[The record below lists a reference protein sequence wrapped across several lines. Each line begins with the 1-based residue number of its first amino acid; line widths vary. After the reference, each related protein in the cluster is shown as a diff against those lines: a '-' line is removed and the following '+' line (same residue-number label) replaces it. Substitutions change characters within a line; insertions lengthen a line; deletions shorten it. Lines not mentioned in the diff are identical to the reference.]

1 MLDALLPATK
11 ANNRRNPSREKF
23 QARPARYQN
32 LITPQRFRRQS
43 TLTSRAHANRNTF
56 HPTFVKT

>member
-1 MLDALLPATK
+1 MLCSQPQRRIIGAIQVAKNSKLAL
-11 ANNRRNPSREKF
+11 RDIE
-23 QARPARYQN
+23 N